1 MVPKSFFMTLY
12 QRHNNHHGTIWVRIL
27 FVHCAHRIAITT
39 FLLSACTYAEDVP
52 SQKETS
58 SQNVITFNQHIR
70 PILSEHCFAC
80 HGPDEVNREAG
91 LRLDQ
96 PVGATALL
104 DSGTHAIVP
113 HSTNESEIIART
125 TSDDADL
132 VMPPPSAKLGR
143 LSVSDVELLKKW
155 ITDGAT

>member
-1 MVPKSFFMTLY
+1 MTTLY
-12 QRHNNHHGTIWVRIL
+12 QGHHEPSWIKPGSKFFLYTVL
-27 FVHCAHRIAITT
+27 TELVITT
-39 FLLSACTYAEDVP
+39 FSAFGMHLCRGACP
-52 SQKETS
+52 RRKETS
-58 SQNVITFNQHIR
+58 PRTNAITFNQHIR

-113 HSTNESEIIART
+113 HKPNESEIIART

-143 LSVSDVELLKKW
+143 LSVE
-155 ITDGAT
+155 